1 MMWHFNCNP
10 LIFMVVRLPWLMI
23 LAAIMIFLAGCA
35 TPGQQARTE
44 GTSMGALIGAGVG
57 SGLGY
62 AFGGSKGAAIGGGIG
77 ALFGG
82 TVGYTYADRIT
93 KRHEELERAGNDLN
107 ARIQFA
113 QGLNNDTQAYNQQL
127 KAGLDAQDRNIN
139 GLNAQVEKHQVSQQQ
154 LRKEKQ
160 VLDRKVADANTQLAA
175 AEKELQYLKSFSDQ
189 QTQSSSEMDA
199 EIARLEGQ
207 VAQLKRN
214 TSALASL
221 SQRL

>member
-1 MMWHFNCNP
+1 MK
-10 LIFMVVRLPWLMI
+10 RLMI

-35 TPGQQARTE
+35 TSGQQARTE
-44 GTSMGALIGAGVG
+44 GISLGALIGAGMG

-62 AFGGSKGAAIGGGIG
+62 AFGGSKGAAIGGGVG

-82 TVGYTYADRIT
+82 TVGYTYADRIA
-93 KRHEELERAGNDLN
+93 KRHEKLERAGNDLN

-127 KAGLDAQDRNIN
+127 EAELDAQERNIDS
-139 GLNAQVEKHQVSQQQ
+139 LDAQVEKHQVSQQQ

-160 VLDRKVADANTQLAA
+160 ALDKKVAGANTQLAA
-175 AEKELQYLKSFSDQ
+175 AEKELQYLKGFRDQ